1 MSGNNEGRKCFRKGG
16 RRKLENTYQIESDE
30 HGYVPKKRACQFA
43 MFSALRGYD
52 EALEAARLDAA
63 EEYADK

>member
-1 MSGNNEGRKCFRKGG
+1 MFSKDERKCFRKGG
-16 RRKLENTYQIESDE
+16 RRKLENPYYPEGDND
-30 HGYVPKKRACQFA
+30 GYVPKKRACQYA